1 VECLINVYLC
11 NMKKIILP
19 LFLMLGLV
27 GQAQMK
33 ADDVKTFTL
42 KNGMKFLVVEDFSIP
57 NANMYLFYK
66 VGSRNEYQGITGL
79 SHFFEH
85 MMFNGA
91 KKYGPKL
98 FDQTMEFN
106 GGANNAYTTEN
117 VTVYTDWFPA
127 SASEIIFDME
137 ADRIASLS
145 IDPKMVE
152 SERGVVLSERR
163 TGLENSP
170 WRFLSQSV
178 QATAFQEHPYHW
190 PVIGYEDDMKNWT
203 QQDLE
208 RYFKTYYAPNNCVV
222 VVSGAIKADQV
233 KEFAEKYLE
242 PIPAQ
247 PAPPAVHI
255 VEPEQTGERRITV
268 KKEVATPYLMIA
280 YHTPESKNEDYYALN
295 ILSSILSSGQSSRLY
310 TALVDKQQL
319 ATQIATDFGDS
330 FDPNLFSFY
339 AVANKNINETDLEN
353 AIYVE
358 IEKIKT
364 NGISETELQKIKNQK
379 LMEFYSQVET
389 INGKS
394 NNIGTYEVFFG
405 DYRKM
410 FNAPANYNKIT
421 VADVQNVAKK
431 YFTKSNRTVG
441 ILKTNVEN

>member
-1 VECLINVYLC
+1 
-11 NMKKIILP
+11 MKKIILP
-19 LFLMLGLV
+19 LFLMLALA

-117 VTVYTDWFPA
+117 VTVYTNWFPA

-137 ADRIASLS
+137 ADRISSLS

-170 WRFLSQSV
+170 WRLLSQSV

-222 VVSGAIKADQV
+222 VVSGAIKLDQV
-233 KEFAEKYLE
+233 KRLAEKYLE

-247 PAPPAVHI
+247 PAPPVVHI
-255 VEPEQTGERRITV
+255 VEPAQTGERRITV
-268 KKEVATPYLMIA
+268 KKEVATPYLMIG

-295 ILSSILSSGQSSRLY
+295 ILSSVLSSGQSSRLY
-310 TALVDKQQL
+310 SALVDKQQL
-319 ATQIATDFGDS
+319 ATQVFTDFGDS
-330 FDPNLFSFY
+330 FDPNLFNFY
-339 AVANKNINETDLEN
+339 AVANKNVNETDLEN
-353 AIYVE
+353 AIYAE

>member
-1 VECLINVYLC
+1 
-11 NMKKIILP
+11 MKKIMFHLFLLLP
-19 LFLMLGLV
+19 LL

-42 KNGMKFLVVEDFSIP
+42 TNGMKFLVVEDFSIP

-117 VTVYTDWFPA
+117 VTVYTNWFPA
-127 SASEIIFDME
+127 SSSEVIFDLE
-137 ADRIASLS
+137 GDRISSLS
-145 IDPKMVE
+145 IDSTIVE

-170 WRFLSQSV
+170 WRLLSQSL

-203 QQDLE
+203 QKDLE

-222 VVSGAIKADQV
+222 VVSGAIKLEKV

-247 PAPPAVHI
+247 IAPPQVHI
-255 VEPEQTGERRITV
+255 VEPKQIGERRITV
-268 KKEVATPYLMIA
+268 QKEVATPYLMIG
-280 YHTPESKNEDYYALN
+280 YHTPESKSEDYYALN
-295 ILSSILSSGQSSRLY
+295 ILSSVLSRGNSSRLY
-310 TALVDKQQL
+310 SSLVDQKQL
-319 ATQIATDFGDS
+319 ATQVFTDFGDS
-330 FDPNLFSFY
+330 FDPNLFNLY
-339 AVANKNINETDLEN
+339 AIANKNVKATDLEE

-358 IEKIKT
+358 IEKIKKE
-364 NGISETELQKIKNQK
+364 GISETELQKIKNQK
-379 LMEFYSQVET
+379 LMEFYNQVET

-410 FNAPANYNKIT
+410 FDAPANYNKVT
-421 VADVQNVAKK
+421 TAEVQKVANK
-431 YFTKSNRTVG
+431 YFSKSNRTVG
-441 ILKTNVEN
+441 ILKTNVED